1 MSSSRRIFFKRL
13 AGSSAGIILGGS
25 AMGTSL
31 SMHWPVIDSNEGV
44 REQKNVVFPFYKY
57 AREYNFGEYIP
68 KDQGGMFIQME
79 LLKTQT
85 DEQIVGKIR
94 SGLLEKV
101 YGSPIE
107 WNRFESGE
115 LEKSVWLNR
124 FYFLPSFA
132 RMFFLTGDKSYV
144 DDMIKMLAV
153 WIRENPLLPDSH
165 KNTYNWRDMQVA
177 WRSIHWSWCYFL
189 TEKALTEEQKQLI
202 KNSLRQ
208 HAGILLE
215 GFGKQPLNEFNH
227 QSHGGLAMLY
237 LGVLFPEFDEAPDL
251 RENAMRILWHHLDK
265 AFYADGGNVEQMFG
279 YYPFETHIFRD
290 TYLLCSKNGLIVPEN
305 LLPMLGKM
313 ASFISLVAQPD
324 GTMPPV
330 NDSYPMPTAT
340 SIRVLNDILKT
351 QTEVHAKTSAYFPD
365 TQIGVMRSNGSVY
378 NWYVLANPA
387 KTIGSHAHAGR
398 LAFILWHNEQAVLID
413 SGCCNYDN
421 PELVSWYRT
430 SNAHNTVL
438 IDGKTDEATSST
450 NLWAPKRNTENKIT
464 HWIEQDKFLFCRMI
478 SPSTEATNNGVSWSR
493 SLALIN
499 NEFLILHDF
508 FEASGEHNY
517 EMLFHFPEIKVEQAG
532 NYNGL
537 IVKEADDLAIIPA
550 DKNLQPKIELTKGL
564 VSVKAESD
572 EAPLAKFDFSRNGN
586 VHSVVLFMPNAK
598 NTSDIKISQE
608 STIDGVGV
616 KIKNGKKETV
626 VLLKNPDSK
635 KLSVFDRDTDQ
646 LCAVF

>member
-13 AGSSAGIILGGS
+13 AGSSAGIILGSS

-31 SMHWPVIDSNEGV
+31 FKHWPGIDINNGAE
-44 REQKNVVFPFYKY
+44 EQKNVVFPFYKY
-57 AREYNFGEYIP
+57 AREYYFGEYIP

-79 LLKTQT
+79 LLKTEV
-85 DEQIVGKIR
+85 DEQIVEKIR
-94 SGLLEKV
+94 NGLLEKV
-101 YGSPIE
+101 YGSPID

-132 RMFFLTGDKSYV
+132 RMFFLTNDKSYV
-144 DDMIKMLAV
+144 DDMMKMMTV
-153 WIRENPLLPDSH
+153 WIKENPLLPDST
-165 KNTYNWRDMQVA
+165 KKTYNWRDMQVA

-189 TEKALTEEQKQLI
+189 TEKVLTEEQKQKI

-237 LGVLFPEFDEAPDL
+237 LGVLFPEFEEAPAL
-251 RENAMRILWHHLDK
+251 RKSAMRILTHHLDK

-290 TYLLCSKNGLIVPEN
+290 TYLLCSQNGLKVPEN
-305 LLPMLGKM
+305 LLPMLEKM
-313 ASFISLVAQPD
+313 ARFISVVAQPD
-324 GTMPPV
+324 GTMPPI
-330 NDSYPMPTAT
+330 NDSYPMQTAT

-351 QTEVHAKTSAYFPD
+351 QTEVHSKSSAYFPD
-365 TQIGVMRSNGSVY
+365 TQIGVMRSNKPD
-378 NWYVLANPA
+378 NDWYILANPA

-398 LAFILWHNEQAVLID
+398 LAFILWHNEHAVLID

-430 SNAHNTVL
+430 TNAHATAL
-438 IDGKTDEATSST
+438 IDAKTDEATSSDH
-450 NLWAPKRNTENKIT
+450 LWAPKRNTENKIA
-464 HWIEQDKFLFCRMI
+464 HWLEKDKFLFCRMI

-493 SLALIN
+493 SIALVN

-508 FEASGEHNY
+508 FQSGGKHNY
-517 EMLFHFPEIKVEQAG
+517 EILFHFPQVKVDQLDK
-532 NYNGL
+532 YNGL
-537 IVKEADDLAIIPA
+537 LVNETGGLAIIPA
-550 DKNLQPKIELTKGL
+550 DKNLHTKIELTKGL
-564 VSVKAESD
+564 VSVKAESV
-572 EAPLAKFDFSRNGN
+572 EAPLVKFDFSGEGN
-586 VHSVVLFMPNAK
+586 VHSVLLFMPGIK
-598 NTSDIKISQE
+598 NTSSIKLSQE
-608 STIDGVGV
+608 STNDGVGV
-616 KIKNGKKETV
+616 KIKNGQKKTV
-626 VLLKNPDSK
+626 VLLKNPESK
-635 KLSVFDRDTDQ
+635 QLSAFGHDTDQ